1 MSKRRSYQ
9 EGHVSS
15 NKIIIKKENKTIIE
29 SSEFN
34 LVSNTPGDEAV
45 GNSRKPSISSFRT
58 YKNLNLQAFI
68 IFFG

>member
-9 EGHVSS
+9 EGHISS

-34 LVSNTPGDEAV
+34 LVPNAPGDEVV
-45 GNSRKPSISSFRT
+45 GNSLKLWLVL
-58 YKNLNLQAFI
+58 KQ
-68 IFFG
+68 